1 MLVRKLSLDLMVMV
15 MWDSFWLAK
24 LCGYI
29 LVGIFLL
36 EIFVEIFWLANLR
49 GDIYHLVGSELQS
62 SGQYGKKA
70 KTKENHFVW
79 AKFNILMFL
88 STIISVKQ
96 KFRMFLLWMIEL
108 AEDESGKVIQ
118 PRIIQHGC
126 SHHGLVRSMMM
137 TEDEDHVDDDD
148 DDDDDVTLSIIDD
161 NEYGCGF

>member
-15 MWDSFWLAK
+15 MWDLFWLAN

-29 LVGIFLL
+29 LVGIFWL
-36 EIFVEIFWLANLR
+36 EIFVKIFWLANLS

-62 SGQYGKKA
+62 SGRHGKKA
-70 KTKENHFVW
+70 KTKENHYIC
-79 AKFNILMFL
+79 AKISMLTFL

-108 AEDESGKVIQ
+108 AEDEGGKVIQ
-118 PRIIQHGC
+118 ARIIQHGY

-137 TEDEDHVDDDD
+137 TEDEDHAAADDDD
-148 DDDDDVTLSIIDD
+148 DGDDVH
-161 NEYGCGF
+161 N